1 MAVCAGDEGE
11 RQRLQVHCAPLCDT
25 DCEYARAGAYAP
37 IAPQEKILYVPQPDY
52 SSQLMITELMLA
64 KYCGAYLPS
73 VPKPLVQTLAHI
85 GKYYTPKFIEKAV
98 RMTCTPR
105 RLQRLARKPLS
116 VDEFVP
122 ALASFDPVYRE
133 SFDENTRIENFK
145 VRVQQNGD
153 PLTADPLT
161 KCHRRQI
168 WSRDAQALCFPPEEE
183 GQYTPVFLL
192 WHGAKLLICLRC
204 RRGTR

>member
-1 MAVCAGDEGE
+1 M
-11 RQRLQVHCAPLCDT
+11 
-25 DCEYARAGAYAP
+25 
-37 IAPQEKILYVPQPDY
+37 PQPDY

-133 SFDENTRIENFK
+133 NFDENTRSRVIDLPGARRRIKRVDFRYRTRNVFTGFAEIEVWGK
-145 VRVQQNGD
+145 
-153 PLTADPLT
+153 
-161 KCHRRQI
+161 K
-168 WSRDAQALCFPPEEE
+168 
-183 GQYTPVFLL
+183 
-192 WHGAKLLICLRC
+192 
-204 RRGTR
+204 

>member
-11 RQRLQVHCAPLCDT
+11 RQRLQIHCAPLCDT
-25 DCEYARAGAYAP
+25 AHRVRIRKSWANAP

-105 RLQRLARKPLS
+105 RLQRLAR
-116 VDEFVP
+116 DGTTHDDP
-122 ALASFDPVYRE
+122 AFAQSG
-133 SFDENTRIENFK
+133 K
-145 VRVQQNGD
+145 VKGVQG
-153 PLTADPLT
+153 LT
-161 KCHRRQI
+161 KFEHDEIGDVHHVVDR
-168 WSRDAQALCFPPEEE
+168 SLS
-183 GQYTPVFLL
+183 
-192 WHGAKLLICLRC
+192 HGTQTVL
-204 RRGTR
+204 